1 MIVLI
6 IVIIDRD
13 NNYNINNK
21 FNNISINIRDNS
33 NY

>member
-6 IVIIDRD
+6 IVIINRD